1 MKLAKGAS
9 FRFTP
14 ITDQRYATLLTLV
27 RHRQRSRIAAQQ
39 LPEHALRDHLIFS
52 SGHRDEAVE

>member
-14 ITDQRYATLLTLV
+14 ITDQRYATLLTQL
-27 RHRQRSRIAAQQ
+27 RHRHSRSVAMQHP
-39 LPEHALRDHLIFS
+39 L
-52 SGHRDEAVE
+52 

>member
-14 ITDQRYATLLTLV
+14 ITDQRYATRLTQTGRGLGAQL
-27 RHRQRSRIAAQQ
+27 QRSDGLTAAC
-39 LPEHALRDHLIFS
+39 EII
-52 SGHRDEAVE
+52 